1 MAEETQLLLNFQ
13 TAADKQE
20 AIDAVCYTHGY
31 PLSVR
36 QGEEVIPNPQTKEQF
51 AKEQLAKWFKS
62 SIITWRV
69 HNATIQANQEAK
81 ESVTNFVIE

>member
-13 TAADKQE
+13 TEADRQE
-20 AIDAVCYTHGY
+20 ALDAICYTHGY

-51 AKEQLAKWFKS
+51 AKEKIAQWIKG

-69 HNATIQANQEAK
+69 HNATVQANQEAK
-81 ESVTNFVIE
+81 DSVSNFTIN